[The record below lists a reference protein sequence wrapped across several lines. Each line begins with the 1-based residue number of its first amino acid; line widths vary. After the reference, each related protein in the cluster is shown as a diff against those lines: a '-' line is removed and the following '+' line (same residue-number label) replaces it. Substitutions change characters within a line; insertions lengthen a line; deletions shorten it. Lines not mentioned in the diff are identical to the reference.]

1 MKRYKNYGSKKK
13 RRNIEYK
20 EREKRRQKKGYRV
33 KGLNDIMKDK
43 NSTFEDIME
52 ALKQWKITKV
62 IVIMELRKAT

>member
-1 MKRYKNYGSKKK
+1 MKTYKNYGSKKK

-52 ALKQWKITKV
+52 AIKQ
-62 IVIMELRKAT
+62 

>member
-43 NSTFEDIME
+43 NSTFEDILE
-52 ALKQWKITKV
+52 ALKQWRITKI
-62 IVIMELRKAT
+62 IVIMELRKGT